1 MKIQQR
7 VTKILSSILAVVLCL
22 TPELMSAAAQ
32 QNGQTAPQT
41 QNNAPATTS
50 NSQSSAPA
58 DQSQQEKPQSSGT
71 TVDPTKAPLQ
81 PVTTYP
87 EAPAVQQNESQNG
100 GQSTPTTTTTQPAPQ
115 TQQTPTEPVGAAA
128 AERVPTAGGAASK
141 PAGEAIAPA
150 KQHQTRSLF
159 LKIGAI
165 AAGGLAAGT
174 VYALSHGTSSKPPGT
189 TMPGATQK

>member
-1 MKIQQR
+1 MKTQQR
-7 VTKILSSILAVVLCL
+7 ITKILSSILATALCL
-22 TPELMSAAAQ
+22 SPELMSAAQ
-32 QNGQTAPQT
+32 QNGQTTQQPQSG
-41 QNNAPATTS
+41 APAVPS
-50 NSQSSAPA
+50 NPQSAG
-58 DQSQQEKPQSSGT
+58 QESQQGGGT

-87 EAPAVQQNESQNG
+87 EAPTPQQDQPQNASQPPAQ
-100 GQSTPTTTTTQPAPQ
+100 QSPATTTTEPALQ
-115 TQQTPTEPVGAAA
+115 TQKPSTEPVGAAA

-141 PAGEAIAPA
+141 PAGAAIAPA

-159 LKIGAI
+159 IKIGAI

-189 TMPGATQK
+189 TSSGVTQK